1 MMFFQRPMEKLF
13 GETRSVESDQES
25 SEGDEIPDWDR
36 RPVRP
41 APGKPGVTERVLSN
55 RSSARQPKQPGL
67 MAPSSSWGAA
77 AARAAAV
84 AARRSALWTEE
95 QLQQLHS
102 LCKLQ
107 EGQIAQLRSD
117 LSALQQQLAAQAE
130 TSRTEL
136 ADLSSLRADVAEIR
150 AEGGPLHHSEEED
163 ARRRDRFEQLFA
175 RAEEQVRQLQ
185 ARVRELAPAPAQAEE
200 KARQLEASPAEDPPG
215 QQGADED
222 PTRRSQQ
229 DAQDP
234 PGRQL
239 DGGPAPAKRKGE
251 AMFSRAVG
259 FLLPPGALVARC
271 STTDLP
277 AGQQRQWPPGPP
289 AKMWI

>member
-1 MMFFQRPMEKLF
+1 MPPMPLPSQRRLPMMFFQRPMEKLF

-185 ARVRELAPAPAQAEE
+185 ARVKEVALMPALTEEQVQQFETRDKTPAPTADPDTGNRQEE
-200 KARQLEASPAEDPPG
+200 RRQDVPGPAGPAEG
-215 QQGADED
+215 
-222 PTRRSQQ
+222 
-229 DAQDP
+229 
-234 PGRQL
+234 
-239 DGGPAPAKRKGE
+239 
-251 AMFSRAVG
+251 
-259 FLLPPGALVARC
+259 
-271 STTDLP
+271 
-277 AGQQRQWPPGPP
+277 
-289 AKMWI
+289 